1 MPAFRAHL
9 LTLGL
14 LLGLSALFG
23 CPKPGDD
30 KPDVGPPPPCSATD
44 DPGSGSCTGCA
55 IDADCAA
62 LGTGLHCDAAKR
74 QCFKVCSSTDNL
86 TAGTCTPCT
95 AMGATCEDLGA
106 GYQCNPKNGACMP
119 PCVRDGDCASFK
131 DGLRCDNATGQ
142 CIKGLGCFMDS
153 SCQIEDIT
161 SYCDK
166 YGVQCRCV
174 VDPTDKVAGFDGV
187 CRRRHGFCEECT
199 KNEECGVG
207 LVFEPPAE
215 CKTLEG
221 GGTKKYCLHK
231 NTDGQCG
238 GICGRIPHVSGVCV
252 PQSGSCDSVGCME
265 DKQCPNGNVC
275 NVGKCLCESRCRWDF
290 EQQQVAQPGCSPGTT
305 CWVDD
310 ENLEPTSLFFGAG
323 RCRPPCKDDNDCALS
338 AGNPRGGPRLRCAA
352 EKLKGGGFSE
362 KRCRA
367 KGECMDTLECPEQP
381 AESITIGYCDRGS
394 FLCKNDCRVGQ
405 DPVTS
410 APYQD
415 CKTPYACTTD
425 GGANFCRLL
434 SCAEQGGAAIAC
446 ARSQYC
452 CGDDKNGDG
461 MADVCPPNNL
471 LQTDKCYDLPK
482 PPFCTTCMS
491 DDDCKNPQ
499 LPGWLNNACMNGS
512 KSPNCSPLPSVC
524 IELPNPDGMT
534 TIKVCAPSTYND
546 PTRDAQGRGK
556 DTKGCPSGYSARPIY
571 AEPNGNDDG
580 YCNADSDCNLGT
592 DAGRCVRS
600 YQVRLPDGGN
610 GKVCG
615 CNVGSMVQQ
624 CPNDVD
630 AGFTSECKFG
640 ANGSEQPCIRSVV
653 CTISATILHLDSGY
667 PTYGCGLP

>member
-1 MPAFRAHL
+1 
-9 LTLGL
+9 
-14 LLGLSALFG
+14 
-23 CPKPGDD
+23 
-30 KPDVGPPPPCSATD
+30 
-44 DPGSGSCTGCA
+44 
-55 IDADCAA
+55 
-62 LGTGLHCDAAKR
+62 
-74 QCFKVCSSTDNL
+74 
-86 TAGTCTPCT
+86 
-95 AMGATCEDLGA
+95 
-106 GYQCNPKNGACMP
+106 
-119 PCVRDGDCASFK
+119 
-131 DGLRCDNATGQ
+131 
-142 CIKGLGCFMDS
+142 
-153 SCQIEDIT
+153 
-161 SYCDK
+161 
-166 YGVQCRCV
+166 
-174 VDPTDKVAGFDGV
+174 
-187 CRRRHGFCEECT
+187 
-199 KNEECGVG
+199 
-207 LVFEPPAE
+207 
-215 CKTLEG
+215 
-221 GGTKKYCLHK
+221 
-231 NTDGQCG
+231 
-238 GICGRIPHVSGVCV
+238 
-252 PQSGSCDSVGCME
+252 
-265 DKQCPNGNVC
+265 
-275 NVGKCLCESRCRWDF
+275 
-290 EQQQVAQPGCSPGTT
+290 
-305 CWVDD
+305 
-310 ENLEPTSLFFGAG
+310 
-323 RCRPPCKDDNDCALS
+323 
-338 AGNPRGGPRLRCAA
+338 
-352 EKLKGGGFSE
+352 
-362 KRCRA
+362 
-367 KGECMDTLECPEQP
+367 MDTLECPEQP